1 MTALVIGIKAHSQTG
16 TIDRL
21 RKIIYTTAD
30 DKQKSTAVFAYL
42 NEYESLPTDS
52 FLHYYNKALEIS
64 RSVLTE
70 EKKLELNIVKIRL
83 LRRQNKVEE
92 AIVLCDSCY
101 NIFAAKKINP
111 VIYRRLVTVRSGL
124 FISQQKYKEALD
136 LNFVTL
142 KNAEQQNDE
151 ISQVYCKIFIG
162 WIYMELAKYRDALQ
176 WFFNAVNHAQK
187 IGYTEKL
194 GTVYA
199 NIAAVYGELKKTD
212 SAAIFIDKAFEFA
225 IPNDNLTVLANC
237 YYIFSDIMVMR
248 KNIPAAEAAMNK
260 GVAIRKKI
268 ADPFYYVSDLYQLAI
283 FYANN
288 KQPQKGISTSLNAI
302 DYAQQ
307 NNISGK
313 YVILHEALAKNYK
326 EAGDDK
332 LYSATLEKI
341 IDLKDSLY
349 KNNSAQSLAELQTK
363 YEVQKKETLI
373 AKQQLSL
380 FQRNLLLYGTV
391 LLLAVIL
398 LFIFYRFK
406 KYHQQQQIALAS
418 MMEEEQRQ
426 KKKGIKDAEENERK
440 RIAAE
445 LHDNLGV
452 QANAILHNSN
462 LLGDKNASQQNLVTD
477 LQETAK
483 EMMLNLRETLWA
495 LKTADVNAIDMWLRI
510 INFMKQMGRHYT
522 DIHFVI
528 DGDVPK
534 DFVLSSAK
542 ALNII
547 LVIQETVNNA
557 VKHAIATTVS
567 AQSSFANM
575 NWKIEITDNGIGFNA
590 EKLKDKTDS
599 YGLKNMRERALAG
612 NFEYRLESI
621 LGEGTSTNII
631 TAV

>member
-1 MTALVIGIKAHSQTG
+1 
-16 TIDRL
+16 
-21 RKIIYTTAD
+21 
-30 DKQKSTAVFAYL
+30 
-42 NEYESLPTDS
+42 
-52 FLHYYNKALEIS
+52 
-64 RSVLTE
+64 
-70 EKKLELNIVKIRL
+70 
-83 LRRQNKVEE
+83 
-92 AIVLCDSCY
+92 
-101 NIFAAKKINP
+101 
-111 VIYRRLVTVRSGL
+111 
-124 FISQQKYKEALD
+124 
-136 LNFVTL
+136 
-142 KNAEQQNDE
+142 
-151 ISQVYCKIFIG
+151 
-162 WIYMELAKYRDALQ
+162 
-176 WFFNAVNHAQK
+176 
-187 IGYTEKL
+187 
-194 GTVYA
+194 
-199 NIAAVYGELKKTD
+199 
-212 SAAIFIDKAFEFA
+212 
-225 IPNDNLTVLANC
+225 
-237 YYIFSDIMVMR
+237 MVMR

-288 KQPQKGISTSLNAI
+288 KQPQKGITTSLNAI
-302 DYAQQ
+302 EYAQQ

-363 YEVQKKETLI
+363 YQVQKKETLI

-440 RIAAE
+440 RIASE

-462 LLGDKNASQQNLVTD
+462 LLSDKNASQQNLVTD

-522 DIHFVI
+522 DIHFII

-590 EKLKDKTDS
+590 QELKDKTDS

-612 NFEYRLESI
+612 NFEYKLESI
-621 LGEGTSTNII
+621 LGEGTSTII
-631 TAV
+631 TTAV